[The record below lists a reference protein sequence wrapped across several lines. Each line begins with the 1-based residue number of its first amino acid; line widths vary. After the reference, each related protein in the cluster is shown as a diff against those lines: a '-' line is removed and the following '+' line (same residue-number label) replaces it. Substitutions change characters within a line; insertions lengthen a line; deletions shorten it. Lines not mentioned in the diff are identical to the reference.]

1 MNEALIFIGV
11 MMFFFV
17 GCMIG
22 SLIDMYTDKK
32 KKERKAKA
40 KAFKEW
46 KKSHKLFIG
55 QIEK

>member
-1 MNEALIFIGV
+1 MNELLILLGV
-11 MMFFFV
+11 MIIFFV
-17 GCMIG
+17 GCMVG
-22 SLIDMYTDKK
+22 GLIDMYTDKK